1 VYHHAYNKGFSL
13 ARNLANYSGF
23 SYLRIKKRLRLRLLR
38 YARQSPILPLVCG
51 PEREKLDEK
60 RRTAMNRVQGLV
72 VGKTLFAALSVGL
85 IFVGIAQ
92 AQIPTFTGKFTLTT
106 QVQWSRTVLQPGDY
120 TVTIES
126 ISAPTATL
134 IRDSSGRPVAR
145 FISRIDSG
153 KTSTG
158 NALLIR
164 EKGEQLR
171 VYALAL
177 ASLGKVLVYD
187 SVLAHEQI
195 MEARAPQTLPVMLAK
210 R

>member
-1 VYHHAYNKGFSL
+1 MK
-13 ARNLANYSGF
+13 
-23 SYLRIKKRLRLRLLR
+23 
-38 YARQSPILPLVCG
+38 
-51 PEREKLDEK
+51 
-60 RRTAMNRVQGLV
+60 RVQGLA
-72 VGKTLFAALSVGL
+72 VGKTLFPALSIGL
-85 IFVGIAQ
+85 IFAGIAQ

-106 QVQWSRTVLQPGDY
+106 RVQWSRTVLQPGDY

-126 ISAPTATL
+126 INAPAAAL

-153 KTSTG
+153 KTSTE

-164 EKGEQLR
+164 EKDGQLR

-187 SVLAHEQI
+187 SALAREAVL
-195 MEARAPQTLPVMLAK
+195 EARAPQTVPVMLAK